1 MGNMDIHMPQANGFQ
16 NQNNNFKKNHQNI
29 PYMGNNIDGI
39 PLPNNRSPPRNSGGS
54 SSGGSNMDNG
64 SPVLDNHN
72 ANYLN
77 QQIFT
82 SGQGST

>member
-1 MGNMDIHMPQANGFQ
+1 
-16 NQNNNFKKNHQNI
+16 
-29 PYMGNNIDGI
+29 MGNNIDGI

-54 SSGGSNMDNG
+54 SSGGSNKDNG

-77 QQIFT
+77 QQIF
-82 SGQGST
+82 GGHQGST